1 MKLIDVY
8 NNYKND
14 YKEYVL
20 IIENGIFYNIFN
32 EDTSIIYSLL
42 NYKIKKGSNNYI
54 IGFPQ
59 NNLNKV
65 IDTLKKN
72 NINYLVIDKNNTILD
87 KYKSNNNCYSNFEL
101 DFNRLN
107 YINNRIDNIYKLLKD
122 KVFDSDIEKI
132 LFEIE
137 KLL

>member
-1 MKLIDVY
+1 MKLIDIY
-8 NNYKND
+8 NNYKKE

-32 EDTSIIYSLL
+32 EDISIVYSLL
-42 NYKIKKGSNNYI
+42 KYKIKKSSNNYI

-65 IDTLKKN
+65 LDILQKN
-72 NINYLVIDKNNTILD
+72 NINYLVITKDNNILD
-87 KYKSNNNCYSNFEL
+87 KYISNKNNYKNYEL

-107 YINNRIDNIYKLLKD
+107 YINNRINNIYKELNK

>member
-1 MKLIDVY
+1 M
-8 NNYKND
+8 
-14 YKEYVL
+14 
-20 IIENGIFYNIFN
+20 
-32 EDTSIIYSLL
+32 
-42 NYKIKKGSNNYI
+42 
-54 IGFPQ
+54 
-59 NNLNKV
+59 
-65 IDTLKKN
+65 
-72 NINYLVIDKNNTILD
+72 D
-87 KYKSNNNCYSNFEL
+87 KYKANSNCYKNYEL

>member
-42 NYKIKKGSNNYI
+42 NYKIKKSSNNYI

-65 IDTLKKN
+65 ID
-72 NINYLVIDKNNTILD
+72 V
-87 KYKSNNNCYSNFEL
+87 
-101 DFNRLN
+101 
-107 YINNRIDNIYKLLKD
+107 
-122 KVFDSDIEKI
+122 
-132 LFEIE
+132 
-137 KLL
+137 